1 MTASEMLLEIR
12 KARNVLER
20 LEVKYVRQEIQYK
33 TIGASSRAIKANAE
47 RQELVREALGY
58 LIRVE
63 QKYLLRAVKDTG
75 RRRSM
80 QFTIPI
86 TIPNRR

>member
-1 MTASEMLLEIR
+1 MTASEKLAELR
-12 KARNVLER
+12 KAHSLMER
-20 LEVKYVRQEIQYK
+20 LEAKYIMQGIQYK
-33 TIGASSRAIKANAE
+33 TIGASSRAIKANEE

-63 QKYLLRAVKDTG
+63 QKYFLRAVKDNSK
-75 RRRSM
+75 RKYVH
-80 QFTIPI
+80 F

>member
-63 QKYLLRAVKDTG
+63 QKYFLRAVKDNSK
-75 RRRSM
+75 RKYVH
-80 QFTIPI
+80 F

>member
-47 RQELVREALGY
+47 RQELVREALSY

-63 QKYLLRAVKDTG
+63 QKYFLRAVKDNSK
-75 RRRSM
+75 RKYVH
-80 QFTIPI
+80 F